1 VLCVHVVGLN
11 AICQILNLKF
21 LEERIKEV
29 MKRHPG
35 GRDLSMVSSGGT
47 MENTRLMMRWW

>member
-1 VLCVHVVGLN
+1 M
-11 AICQILNLKF
+11 
-21 LEERIKEV
+21 E
-29 MKRHPG
+29 RHPG